1 MLRSLRASLADLA
14 RRSAL
19 GLAGA
24 VFLLVGL
31 GFGIAAAFQGL
42 ALWQGPL
49 AAALI
54 LGAIFLGLGLI
65 LLAFARGDAAA
76 PQAGPDPAQSDPMA
90 RVVDAFF
97 EGVEAG
103 ARTRAARRPRK
114 RRDEA

>member
-1 MLRSLRASLADLA
+1 MLRSLRASVADLA

-24 VFLLVGL
+24 LFLVLGL
-31 GFGIAAAFQGL
+31 GFGVAAAWQGL
-42 ALWQGPL
+42 AMWQGPL

-54 LGAIFLGLGLI
+54 LGAIFLGVGLI
-65 LLAFARGDAAA
+65 LLAFARGEPAA
-76 PQAGPDPAQSDPMA
+76 PKAAPAAGQPDPMA

-103 ARTRAARRPRK
+103 ARTRAARAPRK
-114 RRDEA
+114 RPDDA